1 MTQFDHQY
9 QAVLKEVLENG
20 SEQFHQ
26 RTNHQIISSPGL
38 TLEITA
44 GLPLLTLRKIPLKA
58 FVAEQVWFLTGS
70 NQPESFLRRFTKI
83 WDSFTEEDGTVA
95 AAYGY
100 RWRYHF
106 GRDQINL
113 LIKHLTREPSS
124 RQGVVMIWD
133 PAEDSLESSTPK
145 KNNPCPL
152 GFVVN
157 IIGGW
162 LNFHLMIRSSDIILG
177 LPQDVAGFAFLQRL
191 LAAKLKARVGKMT
204 VSLSHAHIY
213 DVHYQAAY
221 ELVNRDHN
229 HAEIELQVS
238 TDDFDRAEKGDE
250 SLVKEIVDNLLAQYD
265 PLPALK
271 LAPVVV
277 GEAR

>member
-9 QAVLKEVLENG
+9 RAILREILQNG
-20 SEQFHQ
+20 KEQFHQ
-26 RTNHQIISSPGL
+26 RTNHQITSLPGL
-38 TLEITA
+38 TLEVTA

-70 NQPESFLRRFTKI
+70 NRPVPFLRRFTKI
-83 WDSFTEEDGTVA
+83 WDAFTEKDGIVA

-113 LIKHLTREPSS
+113 LVKHLTKEPSS
-124 RQGVVMIWD
+124 RQGVVMTWD
-133 PAEDSLESSTPK
+133 PAEDSLESPTVK

-157 IIGGW
+157 IIDGW
-162 LNFHLMIRSSDIILG
+162 LNFHLLIRSSDVILG
-177 LPQDVAGFAFLQRL
+177 LPHDVAGFALLQRL
-191 LAAKLKARVGKMT
+191 LAAKLKVEAGKMT
-204 VSLSHAHIY
+204 VSLSHAHVY
-213 DVHYQAAY
+213 DVHYRAAH
-221 ELVNRDHN
+221 ELVKRDHD
-229 HAEIELQVS
+229 HLEVELQVRAE
-238 TDDFDRAEKGDE
+238 DFDRAEKGDE
-250 SLVKEIVDNLLAQYD
+250 SLVRELVNKLSAQYH

>member
-1 MTQFDHQY
+1 MTQFDRQY
-9 QAVLKEVLENG
+9 QAVLKEILENG
-20 SEQFHQ
+20 TEQLHQ
-26 RTNHQIISSPGL
+26 RTNHKIISSPGL
-38 TLEITA
+38 TLEITT
-44 GLPLLTLRKIPLKA
+44 GLPLLTLRQIPIKA

-70 NQPESFLRRFTKI
+70 NRPEPLLRRFTKI
-83 WDSFTEEDGTVA
+83 WDAFTEKDGTVA

-106 GRDQINL
+106 GRDQIS
-113 LIKHLTREPSS
+113 LIVKHLTKEPSS

-133 PAEDSLESSTPK
+133 PAEDSLESSNPK

-157 IIGGW
+157 IIGGR
-162 LNFHLMIRSSDIILG
+162 LNLHLLIRSSDVILG
-177 LPQDVAGFAFLQRL
+177 LPHDVAGFALLQRL
-191 LAAKLKARVGKMT
+191 LVAKLNLKVGKMT

-213 DVHYQAAY
+213 DVHYQAAR
-221 ELVNRDHN
+221 ELVNRDHD
-229 HAEIELQVS
+229 HAEIELQVGAE
-238 TDDFDRAEKGDE
+238 DFDRAEKGDE
-250 SLVKEIVDNLLAQYD
+250 SLIKEIVDNLLAQYH
-265 PLPALK
+265 PLLALK